1 MKQYAL
7 QLKARAAKLEAAAA
21 EAVIA
26 SAGKGVEL
34 ACSLAPVDSGALR
47 GGIGVRPAG
56 WACAEVVSAA
66 AHSAMVEYGTSR
78 APAQP
83 FLLPM
88 ARQMQPEFVRD
99 ATRAVQEV
107 LK

>member
-7 QLKARAAKLEAAAA
+7 QLKTRAAKLEPAAA
-21 EAVIA
+21 EAAIA
-26 SAGKGVEL
+26 SAGRGMEL
-34 ACSLAPVDSGALR
+34 ARSLAPVDSGALR
-47 GGIGVRPAG
+47 SGIGARSAG
-56 WACAEVVSAA
+56 GAGAEVVSAA
-66 AHSAMVEYGTSR
+66 AYSAVVEYGTSR

-99 ATRAVQEV
+99 VTRAVQEV